1 MRLRTNSK
9 WRARRAAHA
18 QKALSDIEASI
29 VSLNDE
35 DLLDLH
41 DFFLP
46 NPSSAL
52 AIFATNEIHR
62 RKLSPDKPA

>member
-18 QKALSDIEASI
+18 QKAVSDIEASI

-41 DFFLP
+41 DIFLP
-46 NPSSAL
+46 NPSSVL
-52 AIFATNEIHR
+52 ATYAANELRR
-62 RKLSPDKPA
+62 RKLLPDKTT